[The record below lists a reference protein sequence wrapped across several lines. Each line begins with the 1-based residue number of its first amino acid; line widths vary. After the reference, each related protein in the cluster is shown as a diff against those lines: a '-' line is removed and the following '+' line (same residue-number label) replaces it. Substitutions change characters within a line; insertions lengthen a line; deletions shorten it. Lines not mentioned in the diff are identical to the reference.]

1 MPTNDERRKIAETLR
16 SGVRTTDYMSDGA
29 FIDWLFSV
37 VGRSYDWNIL
47 DSLADLIEPEPING
61 ATSDGYHTFN
71 ELYDHRAKLF
81 SVVVAA
87 FSNNAWKS
95 KRHSDGSMYEGMF
108 IVGIDTPHGQA
119 TYHYEIEPYWEL
131 FHCSELPKAPEWDG
145 HTPTQA
151 IDRIAGL
158 AELIEPEERT
168 CRVVTEVRAL
178 SLTQDMHTKSCSACG
193 YVFGSEVHT
202 QLLPGLGERV
212 AVDPVVIPNYCPN
225 CGARVVANE

>member
-61 ATSDGYHTFN
+61 AASDGYHTFN

-87 FSNNAWKS
+87 FSNIAWKS

-131 FHCSELPKAPEWDG
+131 FRCSELPKAPEFDG

-151 IDRIAGL
+151 IDRIASL
-158 AELIEPEERT
+158 ADLIEPEERT
-168 CRVVTEVRAL
+168 CHMRDASWDDGQCTWGCI
-178 SLTQDMHTKSCSACG
+178 CS
-193 YVFGSEVHT
+193 E
-202 QLLPGLGERV
+202 
-212 AVDPVVIPNYCPN
+212 
-225 CGARVVANE
+225 CGAKHEHERSGWMNFCPFCGAKVVKE

>member
-158 AELIEPEERT
+158 ADLIEPQERT

-178 SLTQDMHTKSCSACG
+178 SLTQDMHAKSCSACG

-225 CGARVVANE
+225 CGAKVIQE